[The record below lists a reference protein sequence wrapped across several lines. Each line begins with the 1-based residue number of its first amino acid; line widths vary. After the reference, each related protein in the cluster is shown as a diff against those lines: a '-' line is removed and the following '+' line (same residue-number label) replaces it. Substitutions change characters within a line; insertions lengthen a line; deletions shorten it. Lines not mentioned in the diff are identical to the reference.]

1 MTTQAPGGA
10 RAGND
15 PNAWGLPP
23 RPNTIAHSPYATG
36 YATAA
41 GDAIGTTR
49 PKVSSSY
56 FANHNQ
62 PDPTDPFNSAAPGP
76 WGAPSNQTLAAAG
89 MQTFDKPSGAFGA
102 PGSAATRALYASAP
116 GGPTPTDASPP
127 NIGGAGG
134 GYSPYGPGGGG
145 VGPLEGLDFSKPG
158 ALEQYQADS
167 RGYFGQPTMSEMFAQ
182 GANQQ
187 YGDPQTVAQ
196 NAQGAYDKFAT
207 STPANM
213 DPYYANE
220 RRKAE
225 ENINKSVSA
234 RGIYGSSAA
243 NDMIGEA
250 DTNLA
255 ADQAKAEAQYGL
267 SRGSLL
273 GSLAQGADSSS
284 LGASANQRGWTSML
298 GSLTQGADQSGLSRV
313 TAGANVAGAAQGA
326 QTTRGQNAFHN
337 QLEMGDRQ
345 SGIMGHSYD
354 NIFGAD
360 MGLMK
365 DTVGLN
371 TGTAAEG
378 YNQASNNAQQSRTDV
393 NNVNNLLGQNTQ
405 YGKGLYDMFAKQPAP
420 QPSPMPAP
428 AGGYGYQG
436 PPADQNY
443 GTTNWYYPNQ

>member
-15 PNAWGLPP
+15 PNTFGLGPTSGAMP
-23 RPNTIAHSPYATG
+23 YDPLHPSLISSLSQAVHS
-36 YATAA
+36 
-41 GDAIGTTR
+41 TR
-49 PKVSSSY
+49 AKVSPSY
-56 FANHNQ
+56 FANHFA
-62 PDPTDPFNSAAPGP
+62 PDPNDPINDTRPGA
-76 WGAPSNQTLAAAG
+76 WGAPPNNVLRAAG
-89 MQTFDKPSGAFGA
+89 MQTFD
-102 PGSAATRALYASAP
+102 R
-116 GGPTPTDASPP
+116 GGPTGSAMIRDLHASQAGQAPVPTDASPP
-127 NIGGAGG
+127 NIGAAGG

-187 YGDPQTVAQ
+187 YGGPQKVAQ

-267 SRGSLL
+267 NRGSLL

-298 GSLTQGADQSGLSRV
+298 GNLTQGADQSGLSRV

-337 QLEMGDRQ
+337 QLEMDDRQ
-345 SGIMGHSYD
+345 SGIMGHGYD

-378 YNQASNNAQQSRTDV
+378 YNQASNAAQQSRTDV
-393 NNVNNLLGQNTQ
+393 NNVNNLLGQNTT